1 MKRLT
6 YILIPVCTSLLLLAC
21 NDARTPQ
28 STARHIFQAIEESD
42 FERAASFTTL
52 NPEEDLELY
61 YAIMQKQQH
70 SITEKGG
77 ITNVEVISEAYSEED
92 ENKAVAVVQITY
104 GDGSSQKEYCTLIR
118 QDKKWLLDVNLS
130 SK

>member
-1 MKRLT
+1 M
-6 YILIPVCTSLLLLAC
+6 LLVGC

-28 STARHIFQAIEESD
+28 KSAKNFFKAIEECD
-42 FERAASFTTL
+42 YQRAVEFSTL

-61 YAIMQKQQH
+61 YAIMQKQQT

-77 ITNVEVISEAYSEED
+77 IQSIEIINESYSEETPD
-92 ENKAVAVVQITY
+92 KATIVVLISY
-104 GDGSSQKEYCTLIR
+104 KDGTTQEECCTMVLE
-118 QDKKWLLDVNLS
+118 DKKWLLDVNLS